1 MPIYTDTELIIERRY
16 DPWRAR
22 LTVNGATHVLHCHH
36 YLSLYTQLAE
46 DCGMLDGA
54 KLLAEVAEDA
64 FYSMLAGYFQDHRI
78 TILGDRIALAEQ
90 YYAFSGLGRMKITAA
105 GPDSG
110 VVELESSHVDAGWL
124 KKWGARAK
132 PVNHVTRGYVAA
144 TFAAVFELPSRTW
157 RVGERESIVSGAER
171 SIFIAIRN

>member
-22 LTVNGATHVLHCHH
+22 HTVNGVTHVLHCHH
-36 YLSLYTQLAE
+36 YMSLYTQLAE
-46 DCGMLDGA
+46 DCGMLDGP

-64 FYSMLAGYFQDHRI
+64 FYSMLAGYFKEHGI
-78 TILGDRIALAEQ
+78 TLLADKIALAEQ
-90 YYAFSGLGRMKITAA
+90 YYAFSGLGQMKIAAA

-110 VVELESSHVDAGWL
+110 VVELECSHVDAGWI
-124 KKWGARAK
+124 KKWGQREK

-144 TFAAVFELPSRTW
+144 TFAALFDLQPRAW
-157 RVGERESIVSGAER
+157 RVGERESIVTGAKR
-171 SIFIAIRN
+171 STFIAIRA